1 MWDNRE
7 GKKNP
12 KAPDFKCRDRG
23 CDGVYWPG
31 EWPPEPKATTRASTP
46 ASSDVPEDM
55 VLPLPGAPDEGKR
68 LGAISTKALAGYAE
82 WCGKQIT
89 ERKAAKKST
98 TNYERLLDGINRVLA
113 TREPTRGESDTPQA
127 TEPRRAEFQTPTQ
140 RIRALL
146 TEPACADIAEQIE
159 QQLAGGMTPHQLA
172 QTKMMLEER
181 IQQYRAPVTAAPSS
195 AETEEADDGLPF

>member
-1 MWDNRE
+1 MTTPTDTTDERE
-7 GKKNP
+7 ISLDEYEAQAG
-12 KAPDFKCRDRG
+12 ALED
-23 CDGVYWPG
+23 
-31 EWPPEPKATTRASTP
+31 
-46 ASSDVPEDM
+46 SDVLSYLPEDM

-146 TEPACADIAEQIE
+146 TEPACADIAEDIE

-172 QTKMMLEER
+172 QTKMMSSP
-181 IQQYRAPVTAAPSS
+181 RAR
-195 AETEEADDGLPF
+195 G